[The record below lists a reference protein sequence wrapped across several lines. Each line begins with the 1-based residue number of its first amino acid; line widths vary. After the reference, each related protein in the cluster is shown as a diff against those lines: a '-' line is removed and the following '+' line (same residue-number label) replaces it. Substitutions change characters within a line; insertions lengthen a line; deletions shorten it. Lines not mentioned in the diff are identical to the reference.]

1 MSLRRNRLYV
11 EMYNVIFETMNAILK
26 TIGLTALVS
35 LLTSCSASAQRYYR
49 HHHHPHHVVTVVA
62 KPAATVCVSS
72 RFNQKERLQIAVAY
86 LEHNPYLSV
95 RQYAKMTGLPK
106 DMAEAELDAFA
117 CDKRNPVTLVILDR
131 KKLYTRR

>member
-1 MSLRRNRLYV
+1 MYV
-11 EMYNVIFETMNAILK
+11 EMYNVIFETMNAISQ
-26 TIGLTALVS
+26 TIGLTLVAS
-35 LLTSCSASAQRYYR
+35 LLTCCSVSAQRHPRRHYYPR
-49 HHHHPHHVVTVVA
+49 SVVTVVA
-62 KPAATVCVSS
+62 KTAATVCVSS